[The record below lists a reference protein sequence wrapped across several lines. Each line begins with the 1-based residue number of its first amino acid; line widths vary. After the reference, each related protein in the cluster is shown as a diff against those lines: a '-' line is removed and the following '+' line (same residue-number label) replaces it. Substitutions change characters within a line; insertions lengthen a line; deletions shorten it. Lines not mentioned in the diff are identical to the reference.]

1 MPTPSST
8 SVKLPPH
15 QGRLEVHLLGLVD
28 FDAMLGL
35 QEQQIYEL
43 SGRDDLFGM
52 LFLCEHPPIISMGR
66 EASRSQLLLDDDE
79 LARRELAVRWVSRG
93 GGAFIHAPGQL
104 AIYLQIPL
112 ARLGLGLSDFRQLFE
127 ESLVSACRE
136 LKIPAK
142 RQSDEAGIW
151 SRGGQLACF
160 GAGVK
165 SWITCQGMFLN
176 LSIDPALLH
185 LTVANPLGSRSTSVQ
200 SQRLDPIPT
209 SRVRATIIDKIA
221 EHFGYDSPEVST
233 GHPLLKRT
241 TQRVLLHA

>member
-1 MPTPSST
+1 MPTFSDISM
-8 SVKLPPH
+8 KLPTH

-43 SGRDDLFGM
+43 SGRDDLSGM
-52 LFLCEHPPIISMGR
+52 LFLCEHPPVISMGR
-66 EASRSQLLLDDDE
+66 QASRSHLLLDDDE
-79 LARRELAVRWVSRG
+79 LARRELPVRWIARG
-93 GGAFIHAPGQL
+93 GGAFVHAPGQL
-104 AIYLQIPL
+104 AIYLQIPI
-112 ARLGLGLSDFRQLFE
+112 ARFGLGLGEFRQLFE
-127 ESLVSACRE
+127 QSLLAVCRD

-142 RQSDEAGIW
+142 RHPGEAGIW

-160 GAGVK
+160 GAGIK

-185 LTVANPLGSRSTSVQ
+185 LTLPNSSAGRSTSIQ
-200 SQRLDPIPT
+200 SQRLDPIPPARIRT
-209 SRVRATIIDKIA
+209 LVIEKIA
-221 EHFGYDSPEVST
+221 EHFGYESPEVST

-241 TQRVLLHA
+241 IQRVLLHA